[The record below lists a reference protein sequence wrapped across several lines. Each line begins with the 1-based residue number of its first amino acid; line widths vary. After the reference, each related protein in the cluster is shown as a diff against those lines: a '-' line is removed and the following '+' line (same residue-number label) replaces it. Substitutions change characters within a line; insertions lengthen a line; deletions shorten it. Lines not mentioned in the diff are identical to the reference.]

1 MLPDRDVVYSS
12 APMVV
17 DPNAEP
23 SAGSVPTAVYE
34 PFRGRIPPVRDYV
47 GRLWARRQL
56 AYQLARTE
64 LKGRNLDTFFGQ
76 AWNILNPVL
85 LGLVYYLLLTF
96 LQPGSSSGLDRI
108 ALLLAGL
115 FAFYF
120 SRSCIALGATSVT
133 GGSGLLLNTSFP
145 TGLLPLSSVISSL
158 FSHASALTVYGIF
171 HVLSGQYLGVNL
183 VYLPL
188 IFLLQLLIST
198 GLALVFATAT
208 VYFRDTSSFLPYV
221 LRIWMYL
228 SPVIFL
234 KDRIP
239 ETAQQWLQLNPLF
252 AVLAAWQDVLIVGT
266 SPSPY
271 DLLIAAAWGVGLL
284 LIGFIVFIAR
294 ERDFA
299 FRL

>member
-1 MLPDRDVVYSS
+1 MDGDLSAESS
-12 APMVV
+12 AGP
-17 DPNAEP
+17 
-23 SAGSVPTAVYE
+23 VPTTVYE
-34 PFRGRIPPVRDYV
+34 PFRGRIPPVGDYL
-47 GRLWARRQL
+47 RNLWLRRQL

-76 AWNILNPVL
+76 AWNIMNPIL

-96 LQPGSSSGLDRI
+96 LQEGSSSGLDRI

-120 SRSCIALGATSVT
+120 SRSCISLGATSVT
-133 GGSGLLLNTSFP
+133 SGSGLLLNTSFP
-145 TGLLPLSSVISSL
+145 TMLLPLSSVVSSL
-158 FSHASALTVYGIF
+158 FSHASALSVYGVF

-183 VYLPL
+183 MYLPL
-188 IFLLQLLIST
+188 IFFLQLLIST

-208 VYFRDTSSFLPYV
+208 VYFRDTSRFLPYV

-239 ETAQQWLQLNPLF
+239 ESAQQWLQLNPLF
-252 AVLAAWQDVLIVGT
+252 GLLAAWQDVLIVGS

-271 DLLIAAAWGVGLL
+271 DLLIAAAWGFGLL
-284 LIGFIVFIAR
+284 LFGFVVFMAR
-294 ERDFA
+294 EREFA
-299 FRL
+299 CRL